1 MDALQ
6 YQEPSTATLLILSSF
21 LLALHIIAWPLDHL
35 ISCGLLGQILVG
47 AIWGTPVASWLE
59 INTQEVVVQLGFI
72 GLILLVYEGIRMRH
86 ENRL

>member
-6 YQEPSTATLLILSSF
+6 YQEPSTTTLLILSSF
-21 LLALHIIAWPLDHL
+21 LLALHIAAWPLDRL
-35 ISCGLLGQILVG
+35 ISCGLIGQILVG
-47 AIWGTPVASWLE
+47 AIWGTPITSWLE
-59 INTQEVVVQLGFI
+59 IDVQDAVVQLGFI